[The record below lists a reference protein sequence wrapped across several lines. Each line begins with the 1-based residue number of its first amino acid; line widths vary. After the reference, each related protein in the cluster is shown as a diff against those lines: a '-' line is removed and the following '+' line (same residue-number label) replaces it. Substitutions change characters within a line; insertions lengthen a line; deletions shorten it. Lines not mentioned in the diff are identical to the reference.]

1 VRIRARRGPTDF
13 FERVRVGG
21 DVYVLSHVISNS
33 DEDQSLTVL
42 GHRRRALNGAV
53 P

>member
-1 VRIRARRGPTDF
+1 
-13 FERVRVGG
+13 VRVGG

-42 GHRRRALNGAV
+42 GHRRRAMNGAV